1 MAPTPR
7 RQPRGPGP
15 ARAVALA
22 VVSSAALWAAAP
34 ARAGAQEAPL
44 TFQAAL
50 ELAIASNLDLAA
62 ARRGRAV
69 REAEVRTAGQHPN
82 PDVAFETTQDSP
94 HQTLSLDV
102 PFEPWKRSR
111 RIAVAQELLKLADV
125 EDAAALQALRRGVR
139 LAFYG
144 LVAAD
149 EGVALATAMGD
160 VAKRVREVAQARFDE
175 GVAPRLD
182 VMQAELGQRRA
193 QADLEL
199 VRSARA
205 SAQAELDALLNRPPA
220 QPIAVAADVADSA
233 PLPPVDQALARAAAG
248 NAELRAAENEV
259 AVEERR
265 LGLLKAERI
274 PTPVFSVG
282 ALFDAPGEFD
292 VGYRAGLTLAV
303 PLFDRSQGQLA
314 GSLAKGEQ
322 ARLRRDALRRSVEA
336 KTFAAHA
343 RAVAQR
349 AQVQAYRET
358 LVPTATAIESLA
370 EEGYRL
376 GRNPVLAVLD
386 AQRTLRDAKS
396 EYLASLLSYQTALAD
411 LEDVLGGPIQ

>member
-1 MAPTPR
+1 VFCS
-7 RQPRGPGP
+7 G
-15 ARAVALA
+15 
-22 VVSSAALWAAAP
+22 AATGAAA
-34 ARAGAQEAPL
+34 QEPPL
-44 TFQAAL
+44 TFQAAYD
-50 ELAIASNLDLAA
+50 LAVANNLDLAA

-69 REAEVRTAGQHPN
+69 REAEVKTAGQHPN
-82 PDVAFETTQDSP
+82 PDLAFETTQDTP

-111 RIAVAQELLKLADV
+111 RIGVAQEQLKLADV

-149 EGVALATAMGD
+149 EGVSLATAMG
-160 VAKRVREVAQARFDE
+160 ALAGRVREVAQARFDE
-175 GVAPRLD
+175 GMAPRLD
-182 VMQAELGQRRA
+182 VMQAELGLRRA

-199 VRSARA
+199 ARSARS
-205 SAQAELDALLNRPPA
+205 SAQAELDALLNRPPG
-220 QPIAVAADVADSA
+220 QPLAVAGDAADAA
-233 PLPPVDQALARAAAG
+233 PLPTPEEALARAAAG
-248 NAELRAAENEV
+248 NAELRTAEQELK
-259 AVEERR
+259 VEERR

-303 PLFDRSQGQLA
+303 PLFDRNQGPVA
-314 GSLAKGEQ
+314 GSIAKGEQ
-322 ARLRRDALRRSVEA
+322 ARLRRDALRRTVEA
-336 KTFAAHA
+336 KAYAAQA

-349 AQVQAYRET
+349 AQLAAYRET
-358 LVPTATAIESLA
+358 LVPTATTIESLA
-370 EEGYRL
+370 EEAYRL

-386 AQRTLRDAKS
+386 AQRTLRDTKS
-396 EYLASLLSYQTALAD
+396 EYLAAVVSFQSALAD